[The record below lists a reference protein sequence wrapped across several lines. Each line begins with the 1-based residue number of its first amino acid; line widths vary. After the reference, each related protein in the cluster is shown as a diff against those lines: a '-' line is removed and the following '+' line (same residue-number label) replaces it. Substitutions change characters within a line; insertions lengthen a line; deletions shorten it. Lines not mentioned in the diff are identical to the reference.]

1 MELSGFKNM
10 TEKNSNVTDPLKR
23 AKQAARCS
31 VG

>member
-10 TEKNSNVTDPLKR
+10 TEKNSNITDLLKR
-23 AKQAARCS
+23 AKQVARCS